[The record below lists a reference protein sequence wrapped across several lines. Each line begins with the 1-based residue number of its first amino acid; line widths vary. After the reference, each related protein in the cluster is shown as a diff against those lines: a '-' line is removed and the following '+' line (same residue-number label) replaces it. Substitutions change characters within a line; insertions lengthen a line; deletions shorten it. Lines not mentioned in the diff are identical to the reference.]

1 MAIAIAAA
9 AFILGALFGAAAVLV
24 DRANGTRLIPG
35 DFFTESPRERV
46 ARIEHVDERID
57 SAEKAM
63 FFGASLF
70 THNIQVS
77 FLAFSLGALTYVGAL
92 WLLFYNGVIL
102 GAIATMYVLDGVTT
116 FFVAWVGPHGALEL
130 PSIIFG
136 AAAGLLAGRALLM
149 PGDLT
154 RAASLRRVLPSVWRM
169 MIGTA
174 LTLVFAAMATLP
186 AGIALAVTVSANF
199 LLTWGWHVYFETQH
213 AGRSPGKRA
222 LRLRVVDARGLPIS
236 LHQALVRNVMRAVD
250 FAPAFYGFAAIS
262 TLVDPRRRRLGDL
275 VADTLVIRE
284 ARPLAWQSQL
294 GSERRYN
301 SLRTARVLR
310 LIRHR
315 IGLEEREFL
324 LALCMRA
331 EKMTPEARYDLM
343 EEVAAAYRAKL
354 SIDDDEPISGE
365 NFVRDLTAVLFAARP
380 AARAA

>member
-1 MAIAIAAA
+1 MRETTITTPEHVEIRLEPAGAGSRFLAIMIDSLITTGLS
-9 AFILGALFGAAAVLV
+9 FLILFAAVSL
-24 DRANGTRLIPG
+24 L
-35 DFFTESPRERV
+35 PR
-46 ARIEHVDERID
+46 
-57 SAEKAM
+57 
-63 FFGASLF
+63 
-70 THNIQVS
+70 
-77 FLAFSLGALTYVGAL
+77 
-92 WLLFYNGVIL
+92 
-102 GAIATMYVLDGVTT
+102 
-116 FFVAWVGPHGALEL
+116 
-130 PSIIFG
+130 
-136 AAAGLLAGRALLM
+136 
-149 PGDLT
+149 
-154 RAASLRRVLPSVWRM
+154 
-169 MIGTA
+169 
-174 LTLVFAAMATLP
+174 
-186 AGIALAVTVSANF
+186 GIALAIYVSASF
-199 LLTWGWHVYFETQH
+199 LLTWGWHVYFETRH

-315 IGLEEREFL
+315 ISLEEREFL

-365 NFVRDLTAVLFAARP
+365 NFVRDLTAILFAARP